1 MEPIIKTLV
10 EVMHETKLL
19 HAPWN
24 VGGRNIISLFFGFL
38 VRGKKGG
45 VSREFQKL
53 LCLGMRNTFNME
65 CGAVSLK
72 RNNKEDTSIWRIS
85 NDMTWSGIWES
96 ENVVTPSREE
106 KN

>member
-10 EVMHETKLL
+10 EAKLL

-24 VGGRNIISLFFGFL
+24 VGGRNIISLLFGFL

-45 VSREFQKL
+45 VCREFQKL

-65 CGAVSLK
+65 CGAVSLR
-72 RNNKEDTSIWRIS
+72 RNNKEDTKVFGGFP
-85 NDMTWSGIWES
+85 MT
-96 ENVVTPSREE
+96 
-106 KN
+106 

>member
-24 VGGRNIISLFFGFL
+24 VGGRNIISLLLGFL

-65 CGAVSLK
+65 CGAVSLR
-72 RNNKEDTSIWRIS
+72 RNNKEDSKVFGGFP
-85 NDMTWSGIWES
+85 MT
-96 ENVVTPSREE
+96 
-106 KN
+106 

>member
-10 EVMHETKLL
+10 EAKLL

-24 VGGRNIISLFFGFL
+24 VGGRNIISLLFGFL

-53 LCLGMRNTFNME
+53 LCLGMRNTFKQHGMW
-65 CGAVSLK
+65 C
-72 RNNKEDTSIWRIS
+72 R
-85 NDMTWSGIWES
+85 
-96 ENVVTPSREE
+96 
-106 KN
+106 